1 MRFASKRCSARTPA
15 RDVMSA
21 LGRSVDVRDSMENM
35 VSVMIGPLVP
45 SAQTKM
51 DPPVILYA
59 SAPTT
64 RGSSFCAR
72 STLRAMSLR
81 MSKWRTRNKCPSLAV
96 FAPSAFPAFGNEA
109 RHALPPRQAR

>member
-51 DPPVILYA
+51 DQLVGVHT
-59 SAPTT
+59 SAAFELSEK
-64 RGSSFCAR
+64 RGNLPRYRGETSVKETNLAR
-72 STLRAMSLR
+72 VRAMQ
-81 MSKWRTRNKCPSLAV
+81 V
-96 FAPSAFPAFGNEA
+96 
-109 RHALPPRQAR
+109 